1 MPETLA
7 TPATLADLHTALD
20 ASPAFAAT
28 YPAGHLQLS
37 NHLPMALATW
47 EAQRQPLG
55 TLPDNAAAGA
65 PA

>member
-20 ASPAFAAT
+20 ARLAFAAT
-28 YPAGHLQLS
+28 YPTGHLQLS
-37 NHLPMALATW
+37 SDLPTALAAW
-47 EAQRQPLG
+47 EAQRRPLD
-55 TLPDNAAAGA
+55 TLPDGAGVGG